1 MYSLMGWN
9 SSNIWRTSLKKQN
22 SIQEDINSKYEVGE
36 CLLSVGA
43 ESYVF
48 QDTKQKYK
56 DKDM

>member
-1 MYSLMGWN
+1 MGWN